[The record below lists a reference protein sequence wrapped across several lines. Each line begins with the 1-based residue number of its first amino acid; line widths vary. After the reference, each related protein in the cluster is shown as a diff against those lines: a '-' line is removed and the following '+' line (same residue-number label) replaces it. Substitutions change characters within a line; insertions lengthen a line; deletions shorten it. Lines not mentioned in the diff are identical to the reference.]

1 MKLLFNINTLGGE
14 PDGRIFVRPS
24 ARCIAVRDGRVAM
37 IYSRKYNYYK
47 FPGGGIEPDESRE
60 DALVRETAEEAGLVI
75 KPDTVRELGYVHRVQ
90 KSWRPTE
97 DYFVQDNYY
106 YLCEVED
113 EIVPQS
119 LCGYE
124 SDEGFALEW
133 VEPDHAIE
141 VNRTADH
148 GPKDKNMIER
158 ETRVLEIIKLPK
170 A

>member
-1 MKLLFNINTLGGE
+1 MKLLFEINTIGGE
-14 PDGRIFVRPS
+14 PEGRIFVRPS
-24 ARCIAVRDGRVAM
+24 ARCVAVKDGKVAM
-37 IYSRKYNYYK
+37 VYSKKYNYYK
-47 FPGGGIEPDESRE
+47 FPGGGIEENESKI

-90 KSWRPTE
+90 ESWRPTE
-97 DYFVQDNYY
+97 DYFIQDSFY

-113 EIVPQS
+113 EVIPQS

-124 SDEGFALEW
+124 SDEGFTLEW
-133 VEPDHAIE
+133 VDPDRAIE

-148 GPKDKNMIER
+148 GPKDGNMIER
-158 ETRVLEIIKLPK
+158 EARVLEMIKLPK